1 MKNVQIIL
9 NAILS
14 KNIFEYALIDK
25 NFIIIDISEGIS
37 SYLDTE
43 IKRGDDALR
52 HFPEFVGSE
61 DEIREI
67 FDNPV
72 FTYVLESIYKN
83 EFYVNITVEHFDE
96 NKALVLLHNISDI
109 TLSKQ
114 KLLQCSNESTLHNNT
129 LQKILNSQN
138 ALLFVVNNEE
148 ISYTNQKFLEYFGV
162 KRVGDVRRKNL
173 NLYQSVD
180 SSLESYDALF
190 DRLNG
195 KEEYITINNDTFIL
209 QASLVEERHKLF
221 TLTKITKL
229 SKEMEL
235 DGLTGVYR
243 KSYFN
248 AYFEKLMNENKE
260 AILVVVDID
269 NFKNIND
276 SFGHQVGDEVL
287 REFATLIQNN
297 IRSRDILARWGGEEF
312 LILFEDSSLKDALR
326 KINSIREL
334 IEAHN
339 FKIIGSLTASCGM
352 TSRNKEDNCH
362 SFLERADKAL
372 YQAKNNGKNRVEF
385 KKN

>member
-96 NKALVLLHNISDI
+96 NKALVLLHNINDI

-339 FKIIGSLTASCGM
+339 FKIIGSLTASFGM

>member
-43 IKRGDDALR
+43 IKRGNDALR

-61 DEIREI
+61 DEIRKI

-339 FKIIGSLTASCGM
+339 FKIIGSLTASFGM